1 MHPPR
6 TIRLFAGARQ
16 AVGQDSLC
24 VAVADD
30 ASAEQILAAIA
41 AAAPQLSGLLPA
53 CRLVADQTYLE
64 PQQTVG
70 PDAELA
76 LIPPVSGG

>member
-1 MHPPR
+1 MHPQR
-6 TIRLFAGARQ
+6 TVRLFAGARQ

-30 ASAEQILAAIA
+30 ATAEQILAAIGT
-41 AAAPQLSGLLPA
+41 AAPELAGLLPA
-53 CRLVADQTYLE
+53 CRLVADETYLQ
-64 PQQTVG
+64 PQQTVSQ
-70 PDAELA
+70 DAELA

>member
-1 MHPPR
+1 MHPQR

-16 AVGQDSLC
+16 AVGQDSLS

-53 CRLVADQTYLE
+53 CRLVADQSYLE
-64 PQQTVG
+64 PQQTVAPG
-70 PDAELA
+70 AELA

>member
-1 MHPPR
+1 MHPQR
-6 TIRLFAGARQ
+6 TVRLFAGARQ

-24 VAVADD
+24 VAVPVD
-30 ASAEQILAAIA
+30 ATAEQILAAIG
-41 AAAPQLSGLLPA
+41 AAAPELAGLLPA
-53 CRLVADQTYLE
+53 CRLVADEAYLE
-64 PQQTVG
+64 PRQTVA